1 MEEIP
6 QGNPRHDD
14 DPTRPPNPPAPPP
27 AYGTPPAQPSPYAQ
41 GGYPMGPAGGYPGGS
56 GGYAGGGMPRKP
68 GKLTAVAI
76 IMLISGIFNC
86 IIGIMLI
93 FGCYTVVL
101 TPLLLTAGILEIVH
115 ASKLLKDPIDA
126 YKPATGL
133 AILEIVC
140 ILGCNVS
147 SLVAGILN
155 LVFWGDP
162 QVQQYYRDVAIAR
175 GYQPQV

>member
-1 MEEIP
+1 MEDIP
-6 QGNPRHDD
+6 EGNPLHSH
-14 DPTRPPNPPAPPP
+14 DPTQPPPPPPAPGAPGYPPPQPGYVSPP
-27 AYGTPPAQPSPYAQ
+27 A
-41 GGYPMGPAGGYPGGS
+41 
-56 GGYAGGGMPRKP
+56 MPKKP
-68 GKLTAVAI
+68 GKLTAIAI

-86 IIGIMLI
+86 LIGFALI
-93 FGCYTVVL
+93 FGCYTAIL

-115 ASKLLKDPIDA
+115 AAKILKDPIEV

-140 ILGCNVS
+140 ILGCNWY

-162 QVQQYYRDVAIAR
+162 QVKQYYRDVAIAR